1 MCGPFCSVPPV
12 GTITERVPA
21 RTRAATSVQV
31 SSWTN
36 TVSGPVVASAG
47 AGMISW
53 AAAAGAMR
61 REKRARKRDIG
72 NLTGSYNG
80 QAAGTPAW
88 GRWPVFIP
96 APRTEDKR
104 NGPRSGT
111 GRRRCFWYG
120 RPGSLPQRSGNPAR
134 TPGAVT
140 KATASLVVVQP
151 VHDASVR
158 VEVVRNHIE
167 ELAVLMFEATPQ
179 GEGNEIG
186 VLNQTTCPGISE
198 VGNVG
203 QIPGCPPPVSEVLE
217 IVSQLLQ
224 PLFPGRPVEENEAPF
239 GFLPSTQEVI
249 KTAAYLLEGVLD
261 EVLTAECGLLDGD
274 PEEGPRTREEPGGL
288 PEPPGSLCGVPAW
301 GVDAT
306 IPVLPT
312 WGFHETPAPAAPP
325 GEDLWPAC
333 RA

>member
-1 MCGPFCSVPPV
+1 M
-12 GTITERVPA
+12 
-21 RTRAATSVQV
+21 
-31 SSWTN
+31 
-36 TVSGPVVASAG
+36 
-47 AGMISW
+47 
-53 AAAAGAMR
+53 
-61 REKRARKRDIG
+61 
-72 NLTGSYNG
+72 
-80 QAAGTPAW
+80 
-88 GRWPVFIP
+88 
-96 APRTEDKR
+96 
-104 NGPRSGT
+104 
-111 GRRRCFWYG
+111 
-120 RPGSLPQRSGNPAR
+120 
-134 TPGAVT
+134 
-140 KATASLVVVQP
+140 VQP

-274 PEEGPRTREEPGGL
+274 PEEGPRTAKSPGGFQSL
-288 PEPPGSLCGVPAW
+288 PDRSAAFRLGESTPPSPSSQHGASMKLQRLRRLRAKTFGQLVELEVEPMGLAFEERRATQDEVRITCIPGGPGFVQIKEVHERKQKRRPGENIVSTDRDKAALPNALGSLVATRTVVNDPAI
-301 GVDAT
+301 GIAKART
-306 IPVLPT
+306 
-312 WGFHETPAPAAPP
+312 
-325 GEDLWPAC
+325 
-333 RA
+333 R